1 MIGQIRL
8 FRGGLLLGACLTFVG
23 AVACTGRPDS
33 QATPFPSTQEVAGW
47 VRTGDIRTFQ
57 AADLWKYIDGEAER
71 YLNADVRSVS
81 TADYRFR
88 DKLDAVVDIYTMGSE
103 SGVKKIMESESAP
116 GAETIQ
122 LGDAC
127 RLFGQSMVFRK
138 GPYLVR
144 ITAYESS
151 PEMPPALLALARGVE
166 SRLGTRSIPG
176 PVPLVTENMGQLR
189 YAE

>member
-1 MIGQIRL
+1 VIGHIMI
-8 FRGGLLLGACLTFVG
+8 FRRGLLLGTCMAFVW
-23 AVACTGRPDS
+23 AVGCTGRPDS
-33 QATPFPSTQEVAGW
+33 QATPFPATQEVAGW

-71 YLNADVRSVS
+71 YLKVGVRSVS
-81 TADYRFR
+81 TADYRSR

-103 SGVKKIMESESAP
+103 SGVEKIMESEPAA

-122 LGDAC
+122 LGDGG

-151 PEMPPALLALARGVE
+151 PETPPALLALARGVE
-166 SRLGTRSIPG
+166 SRLK
-176 PVPLVTENMGQLR
+176 Q
-189 YAE
+189 